1 MKELTARQG
10 GSKRMQ
16 RNASTW
22 RTRLAGATGC
32 VLAVVL
38 VAACASLDP
47 NNPGFLAGE
56 MSEAQEQRI
65 GARENPKVLAAFGGA
80 YEPAQISR
88 YVNRV
93 TTRLAENAASGRDGY
108 RVTVLNSPSI
118 NAFSLPGGFIYVTR
132 GLLALANNEAELAAV
147 IAHEIA
153 HIDSR
158 HALQREQQVTS
169 AASIGRVT
177 ADIMRGPGASAE
189 ALSFARNQLAKFSR
203 QQELEADAI
212 GIRLMAKTGYDP
224 RAAVSFLRSLSRQ
237 TQLHSRRL
245 NRIHDPNRVDLTA
258 THPTTPERISAA
270 EQDARALTPADGGR
284 RDAAAHLAAIDGV
297 LYGDDPREGFVR
309 GRTFLHPRLGITF
322 SVPDGYGLQNAPN
335 AVVGFAPDGAIVR
348 FDGIEISRRA
358 SLVRYLERNA
368 VRGGEVR
375 EVSEGRVNGRD
386 AGFAVASADRWI
398 FRIALIRGRDRM
410 VYRFIH
416 ATQKPGSNDAAA
428 FMQTVNTF
436 RFVSEQE
443 AQSIR
448 PLRIRVD
455 QVRPGD
461 TSVSLARRMAQ
472 PDMQL
477 ERFLTLNGIRA
488 GQALQPGQQ
497 VKLIG
502 E

>member
-1 MKELTARQG
+1 MAEATPRRN
-10 GSKRMQ
+10 GSGRH
-16 RNASTW
+16 AHGVSVW
-22 RTRLAGATGC
+22 RTRIAGAAGC
-32 VLAVVL
+32 VFAAVL
-38 VAACASLDP
+38 VAACASLDA
-47 NNPGFLAGE
+47 NNPGFIAGDL
-56 MSEAQEQRI
+56 SEAQEQRI
-65 GARENPKVLAAFGGA
+65 GARENPKVLAAFGGT
-80 YEPAQISR
+80 YEPNQVTR
-88 YVNRV
+88 YVNDV
-93 TTRLAENAASGRDGY
+93 TARLAVNAASGRDGY

-118 NAFSLPGGFIYVTR
+118 NAFSLPGGYIYVTR

-158 HALQREQQVTS
+158 HALQREQQVAS
-169 AASIGRVT
+169 ATSIGRVT

-189 ALSFARNQLAKFSR
+189 AVSFARNQLAKFSR

-224 RAAVSFLRSLSRQ
+224 RAAVSFLTSLERQ
-237 TQLHSRRL
+237 TRLHSRRL
-245 NRIHDPNRVDLTA
+245 NRTYDPNRVDLLA
-258 THPTTPERISAA
+258 SHPATPERIAAA
-270 EQDARALTPADGGR
+270 EKDARALTPADGGR
-284 RDAAAHLAAIDGV
+284 RDPSAHLAAIDGV

-322 SVPDGYGLQNAPN
+322 TVPDGYGLQNAPS

-348 FDGIEISRRA
+348 FDGIELSRRA
-358 SLVRYLERNA
+358 SLSRHLQRNA
-368 VRGGEVR
+368 VRGGEVG
-375 EVSEGRVNGRD
+375 EVSEGRVNGRE
-386 AGFAVASADRWI
+386 AAFALASADRWT
-398 FRIALIRGRDRM
+398 FRIALIRGNDRM

-416 ATQKPGSNDAAA
+416 ATQNAGANDAAE
-428 FMQTVNTF
+428 FMQAVNSF
-436 RFVSEQE
+436 RFVSRQE

-477 ERFLTLNGIRA
+477 ERFLTLNGIGP
-488 GQALQPGQQ
+488 GQALQPGQK
-497 VKLIG
+497 VKLIR